1 MAGKEIKEKMD
12 KSENKFA
19 EKMNEYIKKTG
30 KKITDLAKETGIAYT
45 SLNSYIK
52 EGRQPTFKAVDQL
65 IKKADIN
72 PEWLFLDQGKM
83 LMSEELKDRKQRYF
97 VEFLFENFG
106 FNPDD
111 DIEEIQTILKEIS
124 NVELRKQVAKFV
136 KAFDPDIDKNKAIE
150 LINEMIGFLVHARD
164 IFSMLKE

>member
-1 MAGKEIKEKMD
+1 
-12 KSENKFA
+12 
-19 EKMNEYIKKTG
+19 
-30 KKITDLAKETGIAYT
+30 
-45 SLNSYIK
+45 
-52 EGRQPTFKAVDQL
+52 
-65 IKKADIN
+65 
-72 PEWLFLDQGKM
+72 M